1 MTSKGNQAAQCVGG
15 FCGGLG
21 GMPTSGDERLIAP
34 NIPEELVR
42 LSRTVALAVFDTRD
56 TRFDGMN
63 VSGVREPL
71 FDLRDK
77 VGEGWFRVL
86 HLHSLPGIPRGD
98 ADSDSVFANGVSDIR
113 KRVTSLFDYRSYS
126 ILFV

>member
-1 MTSKGNQAAQCVGG
+1 
-15 FCGGLG
+15 
-21 GMPTSGDERLIAP
+21 MPTSGDERLIAP

-98 ADSDSVFANGVSDIR
+98 ADSDSVFANGVSDG
-113 KRVTSLFDYRSYS
+113 FDDFERESGAILNRSTV
-126 ILFV
+126 FVCPVV